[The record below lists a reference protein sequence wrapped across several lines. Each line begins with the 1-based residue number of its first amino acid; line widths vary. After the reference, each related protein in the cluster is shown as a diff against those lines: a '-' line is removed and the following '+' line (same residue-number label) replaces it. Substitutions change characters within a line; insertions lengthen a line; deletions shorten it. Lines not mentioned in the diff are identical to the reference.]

1 MFSKEPTAKQTAI
14 LPAAGSAVGVL
25 AARFLLMGQ
34 PQQTVFRLTGALLL
48 ILSLLISIP
57 GINILKAVLCKE
69 LMSQQKTALR
79 NIIQTYGKRPL

>member
-1 MFSKEPTAKQTAI
+1 MR
-14 LPAAGSAVGVL
+14 AGVSVYNVSQYKKRRVLQRADRKADSDPSSGGAVGVL

-69 LMSQQKTALR
+69 
-79 NIIQTYGKRPL
+79 